1 MSDLDRA
8 TGDGAARANA
18 PEHPHVILNYITI
31 LGAIVAII
39 GLCGSTFALV
49 AGYLNAD
56 PSAVK
61 GMLGYV
67 VMPNVALLGVLLM
80 AAGVAR
86 GAWRAARAAEAAGEP
101 PSVRIDIG
109 GWRQLIGIGAFAGIA
124 VATLVVLGGT
134 AYRGIEFT
142 ESTTFCSTCHVAMQP
157 QVEAHVAGPHV
168 DVECAKCHVA
178 YRASPLGPNATA
190 YISSKIGGM
199 RQLIA
204 VISDSFDRPIHA
216 PADAIPATNGTC
228 QGCHPATKDYR
239 VVLRAYREYATDEA
253 STRHTRVFAF
263 NVGAAGEQTSDA
275 NGPIIHWHASAKV
288 YYVPTDEGR
297 STISWAGVEGPGG
310 LDEWTNPNA
319 PLAGT
324 PDAKQRV
331 LMSCIDCHNRAG
343 HRIPTP
349 DELVDDALESGRIDR
364 TLPYVKR
371 EAVTLLGGTAPVPAA
386 DVLAADFARR
396 GWFDQLTKFYA
407 DNYPEIAATRKDA
420 IQSAVTELKKMSAE
434 ILYPSMKTNWQTYPD
449 NLSHALPAG
458 MGTTATRDTPGC
470 FRCHGTLVNTKTNQL
485 LPGTQGGGGCLACHG
500 VAAGSVTEIGTADPT
515 RTQACSYCHH
525 TIEEQVAGIGT
536 AVSEGAIPTSEAPH
550 P

>member
-8 TGDGAARANA
+8 TGDGEAGGTA
-18 PEHPHVILNYITI
+18 PGHPHVILNVVTI
-31 LGAIVAII
+31 LGAIIAVA
-39 GLCGSTFALV
+39 GMAGSSFALV

-86 GAWRAARAAEAAGEP
+86 GAWRAARAAEVAGQP
-101 PSVRIDIG
+101 RSVRVDIG
-109 GWRQLIGIGAFAGIA
+109 GWRQSLGIVAFAGIA
-124 VATLVVLGGT
+124 VGTLVVLGGT

-157 QVEAHVAGPHV
+157 QVQAHATGPHV

-199 RQLIA
+199 RQLVA
-204 VISDSFDRPIHA
+204 VISDSFDRPIRA
-216 PADAIPATNGTC
+216 PASAIPATNSTC
-228 QGCHPATKDYR
+228 EACHPSGKDYR
-239 VVLRAYREYATDEA
+239 VVLRAYHEYATDEA
-253 STRHTRVFAF
+253 STRHTRVLAF

-288 YYVPTDEGR
+288 YYVPGNEDR
-297 STISWAGVEGPGG
+297 SVISWVGVQGAGG

-324 PDAKQRV
+324 PEASRRE

-371 EAVTLLGGTAPVPAA
+371 EALSLLGGTAPVPAP
-386 DVLAADFARR
+386 DDLGKDFAKK
-396 GWFDQLTKFYA
+396 GWFEQLSKFYA
-407 DNYPEIAATRKDA
+407 EKYPEIAATRRDA
-420 IQSAVTELKKMSAE
+420 IGSAVEELRRISVQ

-458 MGTTATRDTPGC
+458 MGATAQNDTPGC
-470 FRCHGTLVNTKTNQL
+470 FRCHGTLVNTKTQQL
-485 LPGTQGGGGCLACHG
+485 LPGTMGGGGCLACHG
-500 VAAGSVTEIGTADPT
+500 AAVGGRTEIGTVDPT
-515 RTQACSYCHH
+515 KTLVCSYCHH
-525 TIEEQVAGIGT
+525 TVEEKAVGIGT
-536 AVSEGAIPTSEAPH
+536 PVEAVPTP
-550 P
+550 